1 MTRRDCRGVPTS
13 GARASSIEQC
23 PGDHDLIID
32 THAHFVPPALL
43 ADVKAQN
50 RLFPSLK
57 TKEEKG
63 NLCFSFAGAEMTRPV
78 MPLLSDV
85 TKRRESLASQDVD
98 RPVVGGRLEIFRYE
112 LAADDGADWSRFYN
126 EHLLSGVKALAALVP
141 LATVPMQSG
150 KHAAA
155 V

>member
-1 MTRRDCRGVPTS
+1 M
-13 GARASSIEQC
+13 
-23 PGDHDLIID
+23 IID

-85 TKRRESLASQDVD
+85 AKRREWLASQDID
-98 RPVVGGRLEIFRYE
+98 RQVVGGWLDIFGYE
-112 LAADDGADWSRFYN
+112 LPADEGADWSRFYN
-126 EHLLSGVKALAALVP
+126 EHLLVGREGAAG
-141 LATVPMQSG
+141 AG
-150 KHAAA
+150 AARHRA
-155 V
+155 DAERQACRRGAGGSA